1 MHLAEALKMRLFPGR
16 YAICRLEPTCQ
27 TPRWAQDSE
36 FCSLT
41 RTPEELSIVCAEES
55 VPEQVRCERGWKMLK
70 LAGPIPFTVTGV
82 VAALS
87 EALAR
92 ERIGIFVI
100 STYDTDYVLVQEHAL
115 EAAIAALQ
123 GAGCRIAR

>member
-1 MHLAEALKMRLFPGR
+1 MQVAETLTMRLFSGK

-27 TPRWAQDSE
+27 TPRWAQNGE
-36 FCSLT
+36 FCSVT

-55 VPEQVRCERGWKMLK
+55 VPEQVRCERGWKMLQ

-82 VAALS
+82 VAAIS

-92 ERIGIFVI
+92 NRIGIFVI
-100 STYDTDYVLVQEHAL
+100 STYDTDYILVQEHSL
-115 EAAIAALQ
+115 DEAIAALQ
-123 GAGCRIAR
+123 GAGCRIAL